1 MPTTQPASPASL
13 QVEVY
18 DKDKPLTPT
27 SLTPLAISMATEQ
40 YRSADDTAMIWAG
53 QGYVPSIDRCI
64 KELGQPKVEAMLKA
78 YLIRLNVVGNA
89 ARPLSEG
96 AIEAMVPIILD
107 HIVKDLEVTITL
119 ADLKIIFDRAMKG
132 HYGTPYGGFT
142 SQDICGWFDK
152 WDKEKRE
159 AIDRVEQRR
168 KREEL
173 AANRID
179 HRVSEVFAHRAAHSR
194 YVQEQAKKNSKT
206 IDQ

>member
-1 MPTTQPASPASL
+1 M
-13 QVEVY
+13 VEVY
-18 DKDKPLTPT
+18 AKDKPISPAA
-27 SLTPLAISMATEQ
+27 LTPLSIQMATEA
-40 YRSADDTAMIWAG
+40 YRTPDDTAMVWEGKA
-53 QGYVPSIDRCI
+53 YVPSIDRCI
-64 KELGQPKVEAMLKA
+64 RDLGREKVEAMLKM
-78 YLIRLNVVGNA
+78 YLIRLNVSTNA
-89 ARPLSEG
+89 SRPLTEG
-96 AIEAMVPIILD
+96 VIESMVPVILD
-107 HIVKDLEVTITL
+107 HITRDLDVTINL

-152 WDKEKRE
+152 WDKETRE

-194 YVQEQAKKNSKT
+194 YIQEQAKKNSKT

>member
-1 MPTTQPASPASL
+1 MPTTRPESPKSL

-18 DKDKPLTPT
+18 ATDKPLTPT
-27 SLTPLAISMATEQ
+27 SLTPLAIGMATEQ

-53 QGYVPSIDRCI
+53 QGYVPSLNRCM
-64 KELGQPKVEAMLKA
+64 KELGQSKVEAMLKA

-96 AIEAMVPIILD
+96 AIEAMVPVILD
-107 HIVKDLEVTITL
+107 HILNDLDVTITL

-152 WDKEKRE
+152 YNREKME
-159 AIDRVEQRR
+159 AIDRIEERR
-168 KREEL
+168 KRNDFAGRSNSRATEL
-173 AANRID
+173 AKMHDANAQYLT
-179 HRVSEVFAHRAAHSR
+179 EK
-194 YVQEQAKKNSKT
+194 AKKS
-206 IDQ
+206 

>member
-27 SLTPLAISMATEQ
+27 SLTPLAIGMATEQ

-96 AIEAMVPIILD
+96 AIEAMVPVILD

-159 AIDRVEQRR
+159 AIDRIEERR
-168 KREEL
+168 KRNDFMGRSNDRTKEL
-173 AANRID
+173 AKMHEAYAQYLT
-179 HRVSEVFAHRAAHSR
+179 E
-194 YVQEQAKKNSKT
+194 KSK
-206 IDQ
+206 QS